1 MGMSDDSSTPGHPRD
16 PYDWDALG
24 RYLAGESTP
33 AEAEEVRRQLAEN
46 PDEAALILKLDEAI
60 ARHARQSVASDIDV
74 DAALKA
80 VKSRQM
86 IARVEPLRARSRKT
100 FAPTST
106 SHWRLPGI
114 LALAAGI
121 LVLIS
126 VTLWPR
132 LRDRAAPA
140 VAAQVFSTGIGERDS
155 VLLTDSSVVIL
166 GPRSELR
173 VDAGFGDSRRAV
185 ALQGEAY
192 FNVRHDDARPFVVRA
207 GRAVIR
213 DVGTV
218 FTVRND
224 NQGRTRVVVTEGA
237 VLMQSTADTSAQ
249 GVILHP
255 GDVGTLSRDSSVVA
269 QRGQATPD
277 DLAWTRGELV
287 FREAPLSEVGEA
299 LARWYGVTLRFPD
312 TSTAR
317 RRFSGDFR
325 GESLESVVRT
335 IALSFGANIERR
347 GDTVIFRGGTR
358 NK

>member
-16 PYDWDALG
+16 PYDWDAIG

-33 AEAEEVRRQLAEN
+33 SEAAELRRQLAEN
-46 PDEAALILKLDEAI
+46 PDDAALMMKLDEAI
-60 ARHARQSVASDIDV
+60 ARHARHAAASDIDV
-74 DAALKA
+74 EAALSA
-80 VKSRQM
+80 VK
-86 IARVEPLRARSRKT
+86 ARRAEAKVEPLRARPRT
-100 FAPTST
+100 PFATTPTT
-106 SHWRLPGI
+106 HWRLPGS

-121 LVLIS
+121 LIIIS
-126 VTLWPR
+126 VALWPR
-132 LRDRAAPA
+132 LRDRAAPTE
-140 VAAQVFSTGIGERDS
+140 AAQVYRTATGARDS
-155 VLLTDSSVVIL
+155 VMLPDSSMIVL

-173 VDAGFGDSRRAV
+173 VDAGFGESRRSME
-185 ALQGEAY
+185 LEGEAY

-224 NQGRTRVVVTEGA
+224 RQGRTRVVVTEGA
-237 VLMQSTADTSAQ
+237 VLMQGTADTAAQ

-255 GDVGTLSRDSSVVA
+255 GDVGTLAAGTGVVA
-269 QRGQATPD
+269 QRGQATPE

-287 FREAPLSEVGEA
+287 FRAAPLSEVAEA
-299 LARWYGVTLRFPD
+299 LERWYGVTLRFPD

-317 RRFSGDFR
+317 LRFYGDFR
-325 GESLESVVRT
+325 GDPLESVLRQ

-358 NK
+358 K